1 MCPSSAVVS
10 INLVRVRHGGALPDE
25 YILLAKILGAA
36 AWPSLSCANCCNA
49 SSQVTK
55 NQGVDKATIIPSV
68 HDRQLEHAKIKSK
81 LIELKREINSRLHRS
96 TNDRQTTHRV
106 IAYWRKLITVGARP
120 ASRAYEQ
127 RPIRRKIESKGKA
140 AVRTSLLGSFLISI
154 CFGLLVFCGMMIA
167 ILFLQIRDMKVE
179 IALWKQ
185 NLALAQDHLSQLE
198 KIDRQ
203 NIIKKPTE
211 APAHVQITLSNDD
224 MKVVRAFIKVPS
236 QRGAQQ
242 KIYVGQ
248 EISDATAVRVPESLV
263 SQMPKLRGA
272 RFLADENGAIILIG
286 EGSNRADA
294 VIEPQ

>member
-1 MCPSSAVVS
+1 M
-10 INLVRVRHGGALPDE
+10 
-25 YILLAKILGAA
+25 
-36 AWPSLSCANCCNA
+36 
-49 SSQVTK
+49 TK
-55 NQGVDKATIIPSV
+55 NQGVDKATIIPSF
-68 HDRQLEHAKIKSK
+68 HDRQLERAKIKSK

-96 TNDRQTTHRV
+96 TNDRQTTRRV

-120 ASRAYEQ
+120 APRAYEQ
-127 RPIRRKIESKGKA
+127 QRPIKRKIESKGKA
-140 AVRTSLLGSFLISI
+140 AVRTNLLGSFLISI
-154 CFGLLVFCGMMIA
+154 CFGLLVICGMMIA
-167 ILFLQIRDMKVE
+167 ILFLQIRDMNVE

-185 NLALAQDHLSQLE
+185 KLALAQDQLSQLE
-198 KIDRQ
+198 KIAQQ

-236 QRGAQQ
+236 QRRAQQ

-263 SQMPKLRGA
+263 SQMPQLRGA

>member
-1 MCPSSAVVS
+1 VW
-10 INLVRVRHGGALPDE
+10 VRQGGALPDE
-25 YILLAKILGAA
+25 HILLAKILGAA

-55 NQGVDKATIIPSV
+55 NQGVDKATIIPSF
-68 HDRQLEHAKIKSK
+68 HDRQLERAKIKSK

-96 TNDRQTTHRV
+96 TNDRQTTRRV

-120 ASRAYEQ
+120 APRAYEQ
-127 RPIRRKIESKGKA
+127 QRPIKRKIESKGKA
-140 AVRTSLLGSFLISI
+140 AVRTNLLGSFLISI
-154 CFGLLVFCGMMIA
+154 CFGLLVICGMMIA
-167 ILFLQIRDMKVE
+167 ILFLQIRDMNVE

-185 NLALAQDHLSQLE
+185 KLALAQDQLSQLE
-198 KIDRQ
+198 KISQQ

-294 VIEPQ
+294 VIKPQ

>member
-1 MCPSSAVVS
+1 VW
-10 INLVRVRHGGALPDE
+10 VRQGGALPDE

-55 NQGVDKATIIPSV
+55 NQSVDKATIIPSF
-68 HDRQLEHAKIKSK
+68 HDRQLERAKIKSK

-96 TNDRQTTHRV
+96 PNDRQTTRRV

-120 ASRAYEQ
+120 APRAYEQ
-127 RPIRRKIESKGKA
+127 QRPIKRKIESKGKA
-140 AVRTSLLGSFLISI
+140 AVRTNLLGSFLISI
-154 CFGLLVFCGMMIA
+154 CFGLLVICGMMIA
-167 ILFLQIRDMKVE
+167 ILFLQIRDMNVE

-185 NLALAQDHLSQLE
+185 KLALAQDQLSQLE
-198 KIDRQ
+198 KISQQ

>member
-1 MCPSSAVVS
+1 MW
-10 INLVRVRHGGALPDE
+10 VRQGGALPDE

-68 HDRQLEHAKIKSK
+68 HDRQLERAKIKSK

-96 TNDRQTTHRV
+96 TNDRQTTRRV
-106 IAYWRKLITVGARP
+106 IAYWRKLITVGARSAP
-120 ASRAYEQ
+120 RAYEQ
-127 RPIRRKIESKGKA
+127 QRPIKRNIESKGKA
-140 AVRTSLLGSFLISI
+140 AVRTNLLGSFLISI
-154 CFGLLVFCGMMIA
+154 CFGLLVICGMMIA
-167 ILFLQIRDMKVE
+167 VLFLQIRDMNVE

-185 NLALAQDHLSQLE
+185 KLALAQDRLSQLE
-198 KIDRQ
+198 KISQQ
-203 NIIKKPTE
+203 NIIKKSTE

>member
-1 MCPSSAVVS
+1 M
-10 INLVRVRHGGALPDE
+10 
-25 YILLAKILGAA
+25 
-36 AWPSLSCANCCNA
+36 
-49 SSQVTK
+49 TK
-55 NQGVDKATIIPSV
+55 DRGVDNATIVPSFD
-68 HDRQLEHAKIKSK
+68 HRELERAKMKSK
-81 LIELKREINSRLHRS
+81 LIELKREINSRLRRS
-96 TNDRQTTHRV
+96 TNDRQTTRSV
-106 IAYWRKLITVGARP
+106 IAYWRNLTTVGARP
-120 ASRAYEQ
+120 APRVSEQ
-127 RPIRRKIESKGKA
+127 RPIKRKIESKGKA

-154 CFGLLVFCGMMIA
+154 CFGLLVICGMMIA

-179 IALWKQ
+179 IAFWKQ
-185 NLALAQDHLSQLE
+185 KLALAQDQLSQLE

-211 APAHVQITLSNDD
+211 APPHVQITLSNDD

-236 QRGAQQ
+236 QRGAHQ

>member
-1 MCPSSAVVS
+1 M
-10 INLVRVRHGGALPDE
+10 N
-25 YILLAKILGAA
+25 
-36 AWPSLSCANCCNA
+36 
-49 SSQVTK
+49 
-55 NQGVDKATIIPSV
+55 
-68 HDRQLEHAKIKSK
+68 
-81 LIELKREINSRLHRS
+81 
-96 TNDRQTTHRV
+96 
-106 IAYWRKLITVGARP
+106 
-120 ASRAYEQ
+120 
-127 RPIRRKIESKGKA
+127 
-140 AVRTSLLGSFLISI
+140 
-154 CFGLLVFCGMMIA
+154 
-167 ILFLQIRDMKVE
+167 VE

-185 NLALAQDHLSQLE
+185 KLALAQDQLSQLE
-198 KIDRQ
+198 KISQQ
-203 NIIKKPTE
+203 NIINKPTE

-236 QRGAQQ
+236 QRGAKR